1 MGFSDAGDGRK
12 VRPTIN
18 ITPLVD
24 VVLVLLIIFMVVTP
38 LLMKRF
44 HMRVPERVD
53 APPAAE
59 DSAPA
64 VVVAVGRAGEISLNQ
79 EPLDLEDLEPRIRR
93 IFASRQERVVFL
105 AVDDE
110 TPYHRAVDVMDRAR
124 GGGADPLVLMTD
136 LPGGAP

>member
-1 MGFSDAGDGRK
+1 MGFSEVGDGRK

-18 ITPLVD
+18 VTPLVD

-44 HMRVPERVD
+44 HVRVPERVD

-59 DSAPA
+59 DPAPA
-64 VVVAVGRAGEISLNQ
+64 VVVAVNRSGEVSLNQ
-79 EPLDLEDLEPRIRR
+79 EPLTLETLEARLRKV
-93 IFASRQERVVFL
+93 FASRQERVVFV
-105 AVDDE
+105 AIDDE
-110 TPYHRAVDVMDRAR
+110 TPYHRAVEVMDRAR